1 MNDPS
6 TRPGNSSSG
15 SNQPHPGASTPWS
28 AGQTL
33 GLGLA
38 IAILLPLVNMVVAL
52 LMAGF
57 ASMANSE
64 FNQQLFLR
72 GLQHDGRY
80 LTLAIIATNVATIWM
95 LLQFVRMRG
104 GVGWKTYLAVR
115 LPAQSA
121 WVVAALVLALYLSVS
136 HLLGQVY
143 LRPLFPEFLIKVY
156 QSADPLLLFWLA
168 VAIIAPL
175 AEELFFRG
183 FLFVGL
189 RNSRCGA
196 SGAIVITALLWSVT
210 HVQYDLYDKA
220 DIFLLGL
227 LLGWLRYRY
236 NSVLVPLVGH
246 IGMNFMVLTILAN
259 HLD

>member
-1 MNDPS
+1 MPDPS
-6 TRPGNSSSG
+6 TTPNKPSP
-15 SNQPHPGASTPWS
+15 PHPGSNTPWS

-52 LMAGF
+52 LMVGF
-57 ASMANSE
+57 ASVADSS

-80 LTLAIIATNVATIWM
+80 LTLAIIATNVATIW
-95 LLQFVRMRG
+95 LVLQFVRLRG
-104 GVGWKTYLAVR
+104 AVDWQTYLAVR
-115 LPAQSA
+115 LPPHSA
-121 WVVAALVLALYLSVS
+121 WAVTAVALMLYLSAS
-136 HLLGQVY
+136 HLFGQLY
-143 LRPLFPEFLIKVY
+143 QRPVFPEFLITVY
-156 QSADPLLLFWLA
+156 QSADPLLLFWIA

-196 SGAIVITALLWSVT
+196 SGAIIITALLWSGT
-210 HVQYDLYDKA
+210 HVQYDLYEKVE
-220 DIFLLGL
+220 IFLLGVIF
-227 LLGWLRYRY
+227 GWLRHQF
-236 NSVLVPLVGH
+236 NSVLVPFFGH
-246 IGMNFMVLTILAN
+246 VAMNLLVLTLLAQ
-259 HLD
+259 HLS